1 MRFGAEKFALCK
13 LMTAHVFRTVLNTL
27 SPEKDRRSYENSALF
42 KTPSVVELFV
52 DKNAIS

>member
-1 MRFGAEKFALCK
+1 
-13 LMTAHVFRTVLNTL
+13 MTAHVFRTVLNTL